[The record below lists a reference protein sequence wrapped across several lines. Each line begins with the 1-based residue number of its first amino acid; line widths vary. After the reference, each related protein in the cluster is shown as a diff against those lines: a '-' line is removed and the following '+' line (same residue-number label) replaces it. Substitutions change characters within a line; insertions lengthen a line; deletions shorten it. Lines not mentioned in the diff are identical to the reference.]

1 MIKNEKGITL
11 VVLAITIIVMTILAT
26 VVTYSALDS
35 LRTAQKNAFISE
47 MEMVQAKV
55 NVIYEK
61 MQNNTQ
67 DIEYYNSLG
76 QDVSVLGEETLI
88 KILGDS
94 SRDGFKYFSKEDL
107 KNLELEDINQEV
119 IINFSTREVISTRG
133 IKIGGV
139 MYYKLS
145 NIPNYKG
152 HNIDYINKN
161 TEAPTFEIE
170 QTKLE
175 SGWKFTIKNIKYNS
189 NVEGGT
195 LSYKLHNDTNWIIAG
210 QDTSFIAT
218 KPGIYD
224 IKFTDKAGNSTTMQ
238 EGVYVQEGLLVHY
251 DAINNTGNGH
261 SDTTIIWKDLSGNGN
276 DAIISG
282 ATWNNT
288 YLAFDGVD
296 DIAYTK
302 NDLNFN
308 SSQAVTVEFVF
319 VNNNFD
325 GVKLLFELTE
335 DSNKA
340 DCGFYIDTGE
350 YGTKDL
356 TFAMKYDTGKNI
368 NHKMVDEILEDK
380 VANYTLQFDST
391 KTYDNFIS
399 IYKNSQNYTVKN
411 VTGANAATDLSKRT
425 LINHK
430 LYIGGRQGADFYSN
444 MNLMAV
450 RVYNRILTQS
460 EIQDN
465 YEVDQ
470 YRFGITE

>member
-76 QDVSVLGEETLI
+76 QDISVLGDETLI
-88 KILGDS
+88 KILGNS

-161 TEAPTFEIE
+161 TEAPTFEVE

-195 LSYKLHNDTNWIIAG
+195 LSYKLHNDTNWIMEG
-210 QDTSFIAT
+210 ESTSFIAT
-218 KPGIYD
+218 KPGLYD
-224 IKFTDKAGNSTTMQ
+224 IKFTDRAGNSTEVQ
-238 EGVYVQEGLLVHY
+238 KQVYVENGMLAYY
-251 DAINNTGNGH
+251 DGENNTGNGRH
-261 SDTTIIWKDLSGNGN
+261 SDTTIVWKDLSGNDN
-276 DAIISG
+276 DG
-282 ATWNNT
+282 
-288 YLAFDGVD
+288 LL
-296 DIAYTK
+296 K
-302 NDLNFN
+302 
-308 SSQAVTVEFVF
+308 
-319 VNNNFD
+319 NFD
-325 GVKLLFELTE
+325 NNENSGWQENYLQLEG
-335 DSNKA
+335 S
-340 DCGFYIDTGE
+340 
-350 YGTKDL
+350 
-356 TFAMKYDTGKNI
+356 
-368 NHKMVDEILEDK
+368 VDEVTLPVQIPEGRSMTIEVVFTERNFARANILRGIVEGEESWK
-380 VANYTLQFDST
+380 GFHAHTW
-391 KTYDNFIS
+391 YDESAENIQ
-399 IYKNSQNYTVKN
+399 YD
-411 VTGANAATDLSKRT
+411 GR
-425 LINHK
+425 
-430 LYIGGRQGADFYSN
+430 LYIGGGKDTSVVYRFSADELNYKTALNKTDSMVYTFEYSTKKAQLYIN
-444 MNLMAV
+444 GEKIAEKTYETIPNTITQFKIDNSQKSYYRIGIYD
-450 RVYNRILTQS
+450 RVLTED
-460 EIQDN
+460 EIKTN
-465 YEVDQ
+465 YEIDKF
-470 YRFGITE
+470 RFGITE

>member
-161 TEAPTFEIE
+161 TEAPTFEVE

-224 IKFTDKAGNSTTMQ
+224 IKSVRRFVKGRIEEKKEGNIPLINFKAILHNIGEQMK
-238 EGVYVQEGLLVHY
+238 
-251 DAINNTGNGH
+251 NTGKFP
-261 SDTTIIWKDLSGNGN
+261 TTR
-276 DAIISG
+276 
-282 ATWNNT
+282 
-288 YLAFDGVD
+288 
-296 DIAYTK
+296 
-302 NDLNFN
+302 
-308 SSQAVTVEFVF
+308 
-319 VNNNFD
+319 
-325 GVKLLFELTE
+325 
-335 DSNKA
+335 
-340 DCGFYIDTGE
+340 
-350 YGTKDL
+350 
-356 TFAMKYDTGKNI
+356 
-368 NHKMVDEILEDK
+368 
-380 VANYTLQFDST
+380 TLQ
-391 KTYDNFIS
+391 S
-399 IYKNSQNYTVKN
+399 IGREM
-411 VTGANAATDLSKRT
+411 VTPSLEMEANK
-425 LINHK
+425 
-430 LYIGGRQGADFYSN
+430 GGR
-444 MNLMAV
+444 
-450 RVYNRILTQS
+450 
-460 EIQDN
+460 
-465 YEVDQ
+465 
-470 YRFGITE
+470 

>member
-76 QDVSVLGEETLI
+76 QDISVLGDETLI
-88 KILGDS
+88 KILGNS

-161 TEAPTFEIE
+161 TEAPTFEVE

-224 IKFTDKAGNSTTMQ
+224 IKFTDKAGNSAEVQ
-238 EGVYVQEGLLVHY
+238 RQVYVEDGMLAYY
-251 DAINNTGNGH
+251 DGENNTGNGH
-261 SDTTIIWKDLSGNGN
+261 SDTTIVWKDLSGNGN
-276 DAIISG
+276 DG
-282 ATWNNT
+282 
-288 YLAFDGVD
+288 
-296 DIAYTK
+296 
-302 NDLNFN
+302 
-308 SSQAVTVEFVF
+308 
-319 VNNNFD
+319 
-325 GVKLLFELTE
+325 LL
-335 DSNKA
+335 S
-340 DCGFYIDTGE
+340 
-350 YGTKDL
+350 
-356 TFAMKYDTGKNI
+356 NI
-368 NHKMVDEILEDK
+368 NNDETSGWKEKELLLDGNDDRVNMSVKIQEGTSMTIEIVFTEHNYEKNMLLEGSEGWTRFTAHTWHDE
-380 VANYTLQFDST
+380 NNI
-391 KTYDNFIS
+391 YDGS
-399 IYKNSQNYTVKN
+399 
-411 VTGANAATDLSKRT
+411 
-425 LINHK
+425 
-430 LYIGGRQGADFYSN
+430 LYIGGGKDTSVTYRFNASELDYKTTIDKTDSLVYTFDYSTQKAQVYIN
-444 MNLMAV
+444 GEKIAEKIYETTPDDISHFTIYYSQKSYH
-450 RVYNRILTQS
+450 RVSMYDRALTED
-460 EIQDN
+460 EIKTN
-465 YEVDQ
+465 YEIDKF
-470 YRFGITE
+470 RFGITE

>member
-161 TEAPTFEIE
+161 TEAPTFEVE

-224 IKFTDKAGNSTTMQ
+224 IKFTDKAGNSAEVQ
-238 EGVYVQEGLLVHY
+238 RQVYVEDGMLAYY
-251 DAINNTGNGH
+251 DGENNTGNGH
-261 SDTTIIWKDLSGNGN
+261 SDTTIVWKDLSGNGN
-276 DAIISG
+276 DGLLSNINNDETSGWKEKELLLDGDDDEVSMPVEIAEGTSMTIEVVFTEHNFENYAI
-282 ATWNNT
+282 
-288 YLAFDGVD
+288 LRGVG
-296 DIAYTK
+296 K
-302 NDLNFN
+302 NDETLGWHGFL
-308 SSQAVTVEFVF
+308 AHTWYDE
-319 VNNNFD
+319 NNIYD
-325 GVKLLFELTE
+325 G
-335 DSNKA
+335 S
-340 DCGFYIDTGE
+340 
-350 YGTKDL
+350 
-356 TFAMKYDTGKNI
+356 
-368 NHKMVDEILEDK
+368 
-380 VANYTLQFDST
+380 
-391 KTYDNFIS
+391 
-399 IYKNSQNYTVKN
+399 
-411 VTGANAATDLSKRT
+411 
-425 LINHK
+425 
-430 LYIGGRQGADFYSN
+430 LYIGGGKDTSVIYRFNSAELDYKTTIDKTDSLVYTFDYSTKN
-444 MNLMAV
+444 AQVYVNGEKLAEKTYQTNPDSIV
-450 RVYNRILTQS
+450 QFEINNSQKSYHRVSMYNRVLTEE
-460 EIQDN
+460 EIKTN
-465 YEVDQ
+465 YEIDKF
-470 YRFGITE
+470 RFGITE

>member
-76 QDVSVLGEETLI
+76 QDISVLGDETLI
-88 KILGDS
+88 KILGNS

-161 TEAPTFEIE
+161 TEAPTFEVE

-224 IKFTDKAGNSTTMQ
+224 IKFTDKAGNSAEVQ
-238 EGVYVQEGLLVHY
+238 RQVYVEDGMLAYY
-251 DAINNTGNGH
+251 DGENNTGNGH
-261 SDTTIIWKDLSGNGN
+261 SDTTIVWKDLSGNGN
-276 DAIISG
+276 DGLLRNFQNTSNSG
-282 ATWNNT
+282 WSSNG
-288 YLAFDGVD
+288 LIFDGEDDGLYLSDNFKELFNDDVTIEMVINFSGDNSRDVIMGNHPNTDNGVSLERGRNETDIQLRGRVWYNNGIVD
-296 DIAYTK
+296 QITTQDVYYLNKNMNINCTLNKANNQFSFGANGITK
-302 NDLNFN
+302 ESIKNEIFKQNTDFSHAWIGRDERTGITSLTGTIH
-308 SSQAVTVEFVF
+308 AVRIYDRV
-319 VNNNFD
+319 
-325 GVKLLFELTE
+325 LTE
-335 DSNKA
+335 D
-340 DCGFYIDTGE
+340 E
-350 YGTKDL
+350 L
-356 TFAMKYDTGKNI
+356 
-368 NHKMVDEILEDK
+368 
-380 VANYTLQFDST
+380 
-391 KTYDNFIS
+391 KT
-399 IYKNSQNYTVKN
+399 
-411 VTGANAATDLSKRT
+411 
-425 LINHK
+425 
-430 LYIGGRQGADFYSN
+430 
-444 MNLMAV
+444 
-450 RVYNRILTQS
+450 
-460 EIQDN
+460 N
-465 YEVDQ
+465 YEIDKF
-470 YRFGITE
+470 RFGITE